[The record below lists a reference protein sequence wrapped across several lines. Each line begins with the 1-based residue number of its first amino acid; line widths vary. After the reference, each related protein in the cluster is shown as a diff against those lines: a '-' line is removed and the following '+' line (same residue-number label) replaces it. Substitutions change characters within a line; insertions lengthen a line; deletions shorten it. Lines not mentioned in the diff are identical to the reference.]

1 MRIMGIG
8 QKMISDYEYT
18 AKEMKNM
25 YETAFTYA
33 IGPEYIYC
41 PNDQSRAQNIG
52 VPNMKL
58 RITAVKSL

>member
-1 MRIMGIG
+1 
-8 QKMISDYEYT
+8 MISDYEYT